1 MYQLKKII
9 SLLFLIFCLNMVNI
23 TQVLPNET
31 TSKMFLQSINSATE
45 SSEFIIASRVNPSI
59 IRADSQIYIL
69 NEVFP
74 YKFGIS
80 ELQPIAISAYFPL
93 FDDNVRI
100 KSGINGIFNS
110 VFNQYAIDFSIGY
123 KISNNMSIGTG
134 FEYNNLSISKSN
146 MYSSYGFTF
155 GTLFNLSNIVD
166 FGLSLRFA
174 DKFEE
179 NEFGMEQIYCGLG
192 LNLTENLMSDVGLK
206 RNSYD
211 NFGFYFRT
219 KYFVSNPIAF
229 RIGYQTTP
237 NTVELGVL
245 LAINTNITFTVNIEK
260 SEYLN
265 YNSFIQLGIKL

>member
-59 IRADSQIYIL
+59 ISSDSQIYIL
-69 NEVFP
+69 TEVFP
-74 YKFGIS
+74 YKYGIS

-93 FDDNVRI
+93 FNENVRL
-100 KSGINGIFNS
+100 KSGMNGIFNS

-123 KISNNMSIGTG
+123 KISENMSIGTG

-155 GTLFNLSNIVD
+155 GTLFNLSDVVD

-179 NEFGMEQIYCGLG
+179 NEF
-192 LNLTENLMSDVGLK
+192 
-206 RNSYD
+206 
-211 NFGFYFRT
+211 
-219 KYFVSNPIAF
+219 A
-229 RIGYQTTP
+229 
-237 NTVELGVL
+237 
-245 LAINTNITFTVNIEK
+245 
-260 SEYLN
+260 
-265 YNSFIQLGIKL
+265 

>member
-1 MYQLKKII
+1 
-9 SLLFLIFCLNMVNI
+9 
-23 TQVLPNET
+23 
-31 TSKMFLQSINSATE
+31 
-45 SSEFIIASRVNPSI
+45 
-59 IRADSQIYIL
+59 
-69 NEVFP
+69 
-74 YKFGIS
+74 
-80 ELQPIAISAYFPL
+80 
-93 FDDNVRI
+93 
-100 KSGINGIFNS
+100 
-110 VFNQYAIDFSIGY
+110 
-123 KISNNMSIGTG
+123 MSIGTG

-155 GTLFNLSNIVD
+155 GTLFNLSDVVD

-179 NEFGMEQIYCGLG
+179 KKFGMEQIYCGLG
-192 LNLTENLMSDVGLK
+192 LNLTDNLMSDVGFK

-211 NFGFYFRT
+211 NYGFYYST